1 MVNTLIGF
9 SAGFFGKGCF
19 KHFKGGLE
27 CLKSFL
33 KNNKNLLI
41 DEINSEYRP
50 THDIHFIHLQSL
62 MFNLSFHGY

>member
-1 MVNTLIGF
+1 MY
-9 SAGFFGKGCF
+9 SKACF
-19 KHFKGGLE
+19 KYLLSGLE
-27 CLKSFL
+27 CLKAFL
-33 KNNKNLLI
+33 MNNKNLLI